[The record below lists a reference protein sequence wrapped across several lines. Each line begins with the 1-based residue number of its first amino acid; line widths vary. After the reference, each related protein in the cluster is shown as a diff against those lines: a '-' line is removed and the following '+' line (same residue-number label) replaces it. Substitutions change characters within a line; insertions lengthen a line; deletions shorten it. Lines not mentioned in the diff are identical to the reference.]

1 MRAAGEVRQAR
12 ARWAL
17 VSAPRSRISKQ
28 TLNIAVPFAYYDKL
42 SPARQRIYRKSDA
55 IETLGIPPGR
65 ALGRSIAAIAEG
77 LRTEHRASAQSA
89 CQSLVNALLEGY
101 HVPAVRVKVLLR
113 RPADDYGGLHGLYRP
128 EGGGPGAR

>member
-17 VSAPRSRISKQ
+17 VSASRSRIFKQ
-28 TLNIAVPFAYYDKL
+28 TLNIAVPFAYYDNL
-42 SPARQRIYRKSDA
+42 PPARQRIYRKSDA
-55 IETLGIPPGR
+55 IETLGIPPGL
-65 ALGRSIAAIAEG
+65 ALGRAIAAIADG
-77 LRTEHRASAQSA
+77 LRNEQRGSAQSA

-113 RPADDYGGLHGLYRP
+113 RAPDDHRQ
-128 EGGGPGAR
+128 